1 LLKEITMHHFLN
13 RIAAAFATV
22 FTIASVGVIAPSP
35 ASAST
40 TASQALDIK
49 PYAIT
54 MSVPNIETTIAW
66 YERVLGFKL
75 DQTKSYPEFKTR
87 LAFLVR
93 EGFRVEL
100 IEDANAKPGVVR
112 ADAPAHTATHGYSQ
126 FMFQTRDLASI
137 KRHMQAVNVPI
148 HFEFE
153 NAELGIR
160 IFFVRDPNQNLITFV
175 QRI

>member
-1 LLKEITMHHFLN
+1 MRRHFQLITSSL
-13 RIAAAFATV
+13 AAAFT
-22 FTIASVGVIAPSP
+22 FASASIMPMAP
-35 ASAST
+35 AMAST
-40 TASQALDIK
+40 TATALDIK

-54 MSVPNIETTIAW
+54 MSVPNIETTVAW

-100 IEDANAKPGVVR
+100 IEDANAKPGPLR
-112 ADAPAHTATHGYSQ
+112 ADAPAHTAIHGYSQ
-126 FMFQTRDLASI
+126 FMFQTRDLASV
-137 KRHMQAVNVPI
+137 KKHMQSLQVPI

-153 NAELGIR
+153 NVELGIK